1 MNREVALKICGWTG
15 YICPVLG
22 LTSLIPLAD
31 GTHMVPLSV
40 AAVMIVV
47 GGLLFHFGKQ

>member
-15 YICPVLG
+15 YISLGLG